1 MTERP
6 DTKEMPAPAVEH
18 EQATEHIPEKP
29 STETVPCQ
37 PGECGTGSSFPPSNP
52 NGPQNA

>member
-6 DTKEMPAPAVEH
+6 DIKEMPAPAVEH

>member
-1 MTERP
+1 MTDEA
-6 DTKEMPAPAVEH
+6 KIPAAAEEH
-18 EQATEHIPEKP
+18 AQATEHIPEKP